1 MSLLFQDRHELW
13 TCQRQGIPQN
23 DKLLLKHM
31 REDQKWWRR
40 LLIKFVPC
48 VNELRRRKK
57 WMKSKLPDL
66 FVDVFSITIFISVLK
81 LSCRIPGLDL
91 NSYFEAFHDLS
102 PRFAVRLQNV

>member
-48 VNELRRRKK
+48 VNELRRREK
-57 WMKSKLPDL
+57 WMKSKLLYL
-66 FVDVFSITIFISVLK
+66 FVDVFSVTIFISVLK
-81 LSCRIPGLDL
+81 LSFVFLA
-91 NSYFEAFHDLS
+91 ST
-102 PRFAVRLQNV
+102 